1 MDFNPADLM
10 SNLKNMQ
17 TQMKGVQGKLKEL
30 SATGSSGGGLV
41 KIEINGEMEV
51 EKVIL
56 DPIAV
61 DPRDIDMLQDLII
74 AAMNSAQSNIKEK
87 IEKEMAGATGIK
99 MPFDLSGLK

>member
-10 SNLKNMQ
+10 KNIQ
-17 TQMKGVQGKLKEL
+17 NIQSQMKDVQGKLKDL

-41 KIEINGEMEV
+41 KVEINGEMQV
-51 EKVIL
+51 VKVDI

-61 DPRDIDMLQDLII
+61 DPRDIEMLQDLVI
-74 AAMNSAQSNIKEK
+74 AAINSAQSNIKDV
-87 IEKEMAGATGIK
+87 IQKEMPIPDGMN

>member
-10 SNLKNMQ
+10 KNISNMQ
-17 TQMKGVQGKLKEL
+17 SQMNDVQDKLKDL
-30 SATGSSGGGLV
+30 SAVGSSGGGLV

-51 EKVIL
+51 KKVLL

-74 AAMNSAQSNIKEK
+74 SAMNNAQSNIKEK
-87 IEKEMAGATGIK
+87 IKEEVGPAGK
-99 MPFDLSGLK
+99 MPFDFGAFK

>member
-1 MDFNPADLM
+1 MEFNPSDLM
-10 SNLKNMQ
+10 NNLKDMQ
-17 TQMKGVQGKLKEL
+17 VQMKDVQGKLKTIIAE
-30 SATGSSGGGLV
+30 GSSGGGLV
-41 KIEINGEMEV
+41 KIEINGEMHI

-61 DPRDIDMLQDLII
+61 DSRDIEMLQDLII

-99 MPFDLSGLK
+99 IPFDLSGFK